1 MTKDEKI
8 EDALRQALANL
19 AIEGITVTAEGQELI
34 RRKLRGEISQ
44 AEFVKA
50 SVELATRE

>member
-19 AIEGITVTAEGQELI
+19 AIEGITVTAEGEELI
-34 RRKLRGEISQ
+34 RKKLRGEISQ